1 MSDNKDHQNSQQSP
15 HSAEPEDPTEVP
27 FDNPM
32 DDPMHAPD
40 SAESGAQVDAH
51 EDAHEDADEDTHDG
65 ASDKDAMAEDPQT
78 SQEAKLREALLRTR
92 AEMDNLEKRT
102 QREMDKAR
110 KFMFER
116 VFKDLLPVID
126 SLDQGLEATGGD
138 AEADEGL
145 ALTRKLLL
153 QTLERHGLEVIEPDG
168 ELFDPQWHEAMS
180 AQPSEEHPAQTVLMV
195 MQKGYR
201 LNERLL
207 RPARVII
214 SAEVE

>member
-27 FDNPM
+27 SDHPM
-32 DDPMHAPD
+32 DDAMHAPD

-51 EDAHEDADEDTHDG
+51 EDAHEDVHDG
-65 ASDKDAMAEDPQT
+65 ASDNEAMAEDAQT

-153 QTLERHGLEVIEPDG
+153 QTLERHGLEAIEPVG
-168 ELFDPQWHEAMS
+168 EPFDPQWHEAMS

-214 SAEVE
+214 STEVE

>member
-1 MSDNKDHQNSQQSP
+1 MSDEKDQQNSP
-15 HSAEPEDPTEVP
+15 HSVDEGPASQQEAIDGSVDGNPT
-27 FDNPM
+27 
-32 DDPMHAPD
+32 
-40 SAESGAQVDAH
+40 AH
-51 EDAHEDADEDTHDG
+51 SPSDEAAGTAAEDAQALDDDE
-65 ASDKDAMAEDPQT
+65 AE
-78 SQEAKLREALLRTR
+78 SQEAQLREALLRTR

-102 QREMDKAR
+102 QREMEKAR

-138 AEADEGL
+138 VDGDEGL
-145 ALTRKLLL
+145 ALTRKLLM
-153 QTLERHGLEVIEPDG
+153 QTLERHGLEAIEPMG
-168 ELFDPQWHEAMS
+168 EPFDPQWHEAMS
-180 AQPSEEHPAQTVLMV
+180 AQPSDEHPAQTVLMV

-214 SAEVE
+214 SAEPE

>member
-1 MSDNKDHQNSQQSP
+1 MSDKKDHQNSQQP
-15 HSAEPEDPTEVP
+15 PPSAEPEDPM
-27 FDNPM
+27 DAPM
-32 DDPMHAPD
+32 DAPD
-40 SAESGAQVDAH
+40 GAESEAQADA
-51 EDAHEDADEDTHDG
+51 HDG
-65 ASDKDAMAEDPQT
+65 AHDSAPGDEAMSEAAET

-110 KFMFER
+110 KFMFEG

-153 QTLERHGLEVIEPDG
+153 QTLERHGLEVIEPVG
-168 ELFDPQWHEAMS
+168 EPFDPQWHEAMS

>member
-15 HSAEPEDPTEVP
+15 HSAEPEE
-27 FDNPM
+27 
-32 DDPMHAPD
+32 PMHASD
-40 SAESGAQVDAH
+40 GAESEAQVDAH
-51 EDAHEDADEDTHDG
+51 EDAHEGAHDG
-65 ASDKDAMAEDPQT
+65 ASDDEAMAEDAET
-78 SQEAKLREALLRTR
+78 SQETKLREALLRTR

-110 KFMFER
+110 KFMFEG

-153 QTLERHGLEVIEPDG
+153 QTLERHGLEVIEPVG
-168 ELFDPQWHEAMS
+168 EPFDPQWHEAMS
-180 AQPSEEHPAQTVLMV
+180 AQPSEEYPAQTVLMV